1 MVGAH
6 REKVTGDEKTVLLEV
21 SERLVP
27 EVKKTSR
34 QDHPG
39 SSWGHSRGSGRGF
52 PRMQLI
58 EREELTPIE
67 EVFLPFLLRAKD
79 RVAAGDLVKS
89 TYDGWRRYVRV
100 LFSDNKDCFVERLR
114 VIDVMEWLT
123 SKPSWGPTSRKH
135 AAGPSA
141 EHSTGHWN
149 LGDQIQSLAMMRQER
164 SPAASSS
171 SIENCT
177 VGW

>member
-1 MVGAH
+1 MRKPYYLKCRKGWYLKSKKRHGKITQV
-6 REKVTGDEKTVLLEV
+6 RLGDTRAEADAVF
-21 SERLVP
+21 R
-27 EVKKTSR
+27 
-34 QDHPG
+34 
-39 SSWGHSRGSGRGF
+39 
-52 PRMQLI
+52 RMQLI

-135 AAGPSA
+135 AGGTIRRALNWALEFG
-141 EHSTGHWN
+141 
-149 LGDQIQSLAMMRQER
+149 
-164 SPAASSS
+164 
-171 SIENCT
+171 
-177 VGW
+177 